1 MNDIT
6 IDPSPE
12 LAGTVRAPPSKAYT
26 HRTLIAAALSEG
38 RSKIVEPLVSDDS
51 EATLDA
57 VQAYGAV
64 VERDKEIWTVTGRS
78 IPMAP
83 ERVVDC
89 GESGAT
95 IRFMTPIAG
104 LARGISILTGKPQ
117 LRKRPIGPLL
127 QAMRE
132 LGVTCYTARGGGYP
146 PVIVF
151 GGGIHGGNTFLR
163 GDVSS
168 QFISGLL
175 FAAPK
180 ARNDV
185 VVRLTSP
192 LESRQYVDMTVK
204 VLEDHGIRVER
215 STDSREYHIEANQT
229 YRPRDHT
236 IPGDYSS
243 SAFVLAAAAITG
255 SRVRVGNLEKP
266 SLQGDRVIV
275 EILSRMGAEIQ
286 ESEDAV
292 EVQGGRL
299 SSLELDADQIPD
311 LVPVLAVLGCYA
323 KGKTI
328 IRKVGRLRIKESD
341 RLSTLSSELGKMGG
355 SIQVVDE
362 TLIVNGQSQLNGAV
376 IDSHDDHRIAMACS
390 IAALGANGST
400 TIKGAQCITKS
411 YPRFYEDLTKIGV
424 KLHGR

>member
-1 MNDIT
+1 MNNVKIN
-6 IDPSPE
+6 PSRE

-38 RSKIVEPLVSDDS
+38 RSKIIDPLVSDDS
-51 EATLDA
+51 KATLGA

-64 VERDKEIWTVTGRS
+64 VERNKKTWTVTGRS
-78 IPMAP
+78 IPIAP
-83 ERVVDC
+83 DRVVDC

-95 IRFMTPIAG
+95 IRFMTPIAA

-132 LGVTCYTARGGGYP
+132 LGVTCYTARGGGHP

-151 GGGIHGGNTFLR
+151 GGSIHGGNAFLR

-180 ARNDV
+180 ALNDV
-185 VVRLTSP
+185 VIRLTST
-192 LESRQYVDMTVK
+192 LESRNYVDMTVR
-204 VLEDHGIRVER
+204 VLNDHGIKVEE
-215 STDSREYHIEANQT
+215 SADFREYHLRANQT
-229 YRPRDHT
+229 YTPADHI

-243 SAFVLAAAAITG
+243 SAFILAAAAITG
-255 SRVRVGNLEKP
+255 SRVKVGNLEKA
-266 SLQGDRVIV
+266 SLQADRVIV
-275 EILSRMGAEIQ
+275 EILSRMGLELRQ
-286 ESEDAV
+286 SEDSV
-292 EVQGGRL
+292 EVQGGEL
-299 SSLELDADQIPD
+299 SGLELDADQIPD
-311 LVPVLAVLGCYA
+311 LVPALAVLACYA
-323 KGKTI
+323 KGKTT
-328 IRKVGRLRIKESD
+328 IRKAGRLRIKESD
-341 RLSTLSSELGKMGG
+341 RLSTLSSELGKMGA
-355 SIQVVDE
+355 SIQVVDDNI
-362 TLIVNGQSQLNGAV
+362 IVNGPSKLKGAI
-376 IDSHDDHRIAMACS
+376 IDPHDDHRIAMACS

-400 TIKGAQCITKS
+400 TMENAQCITKS
-411 YPRFYEDLTKIGV
+411 YPTFYEDLVKIGV